1 MGKTKKRYPASRI
14 LALILAVAMSVTM
27 IPQTA
32 LAAPADDSAT
42 ENLVND
48 IATEGGDDADANKG
62 TDSDAADTNTDIGG
76 NKADTNTDIDSSEAD
91 TGKNTGSDEV
101 DGNKGDDGEM
111 AEVNADDNT
120 PAAKPVYE
128 INIDGLETNPVYTGY
143 APFDLSRVV
152 LKKTENGSTETV
164 PDTVTHSWKVKGG
177 DGNFTALAGEPV
189 NAGEYE
195 LTLSYPAVPGVH
207 DGANQVVAC
216 EIKPAPLT
224 ITVSATA
231 KLGVKAVKENVSV
244 VVESV
249 EAMTADQGVLTES
262 VIALEVTSIRDA
274 YGSSL
279 KAEDVLKKNGD
290 YVVDV
295 MPSLKADASEA
306 AKAAAKNYKLEPF
319 AANVEMGDLTQTQ
332 IVVTLADQ
340 WKEENAVTLHVYDGK
355 PAKVPALT
363 TDYTYE
369 VQYWDDTA
377 PAGWKK
383 LEGAVAVGEW
393 EKYEGCNTKEDGT
406 VEAPT
411 DAAAYTY
418 KLTYEDKNG
427 VYASCSTDDYNDI
440 TVVINPAPVTVE
452 ITTKAPI
459 KTTAGTSMT
468 KVLSQVKYAAKA
480 KDRDKKDVTVNVKEN
495 HIWGTGYNDANV
507 SQIYEPVFTLQV
519 KEGQAWKSISDAD
532 YRMEGGKEYR
542 VIYDG
547 KKAIYN
553 ADGTYAHRTGINS
566 GLDEDGEEINGVS
579 SNYVTDETPTAD
591 DKALIVEVQAGVEV
605 EWDLSALLNDK
616 KAGETP
622 ETAGAKNFDYAP
634 LYANKSDY
642 KNKVKIKGVTEK
654 NKSLT
659 AIGGDFTY
667 TWYQND
673 AEDLLDKEILDQ
685 NKANGFTSYGFEDGW
700 NELRNIVA
708 PTNAGIYKLEISYQD
723 NTDDGTFYY
732 LKEDKPAEV
741 YFVINKVQ
749 LAITPEESAYTTLS
763 GRTIEAFLNDKDN
776 KISYKMLDKDGKA
789 YTAPAGL
796 TLAPFWSIIEETKQ
810 ADTNQFV
817 ETNRYTV
824 YDNEFTFVND
834 ANIRYK
840 IQAQRCVDE
849 DGNDLSNNYTLSSAN
864 KAETGAANAAGQKKL
879 VREEQLLGGTADIT
893 VKEMGTIPLNITPK
907 ATLAAYEKTYDGKAL
922 TVAAVKPKD
931 AYTLTKTENGQQ
943 VAVEDPGVQYLCV
956 NKTDSGDE
964 CMLEDLRGA
973 GEYNL
978 YACFWGDETY
988 APLDLGP
995 EPVTVPGV
1003 LIGTVTIKK
1012 CPISLTLKVAD
1023 TYEAGRLTQTLW
1035 TDMADYKVT
1044 GYVQNEEC
1052 DDAWAFS
1059 SENEDNG
1066 VWDVRFLVYEKGSKT
1081 PLNRSDIFHRNKEF
1095 EIHYDAERSALND
1108 SWYDRNY
1115 EVTTTTADVLCT
1127 FKTVAAPARISS
1139 ISLEDVKELAMAAT
1153 VKRDTKGDITQTVNV
1168 QEGIG
1173 YASYNSNG
1181 IKMTGNL
1188 AAFRIYAPTEFGG
1201 RIPDTAMYQNAVEN
1215 AGGRVVSSYT
1225 SNFVVLFDA
1234 KKGAKTFSIRWED
1247 KYVETIT
1254 LNFDEKQCLG
1264 NLEDA
1269 VAPKSLAFN
1278 AAPKKLAVGSSVQLD
1293 VKITKAQ
1300 MGDVICLG
1308 YKSSDESV
1316 MHVNPETG
1324 YVTALQKGKKAT
1336 ITVYPQHMDENGDMV
1351 EIKGAKTATVTIEG
1365 TAVTAP
1371 KPVKVTAHS
1380 NYAIIDYSTVS
1391 DGYRREIY
1399 VVDNKDNPSLKKA
1412 AAIEAKVKE
1421 LQGNKNQWRGTFAI
1435 APIYLDSA
1443 DESYNRFNNGFTA
1456 ELSGLQADRPYT
1468 VYVRNVC
1475 EAKTLADGYVI
1486 TQETV
1491 DAGAAGT
1498 AVSFKSLKSEVIR
1511 LDLKLDE
1518 TVDGIRDVT
1527 NYNSDK
1533 VPAFYSSTRTYVV
1546 DFSKLAKKGLDSKTI
1561 GRFYL
1566 NAKDAAADSTD
1577 YLDRELPLKDKQDK
1591 AVYENPKL
1599 EYFVYTY
1606 DKNGNQVSAKKNE
1619 FVSVD
1624 NKGKIKLTGI
1634 TGWYDEEQN
1643 RYYDYVMI
1651 YVRDN
1656 NSVEYA
1662 SIRLIINADVDSVA
1676 AKKKTVNLTV
1686 GQEVNLND
1694 IALYN
1699 YKAGS
1704 SKLTSYNGPD
1714 MDMIAVREAV
1724 RAQKEYFELDGTT
1737 LRAIKGG
1744 GKLELSL
1751 TDKNVK
1757 KVAKKE
1763 SDATAKI
1770 TFFSKDLAPVKKIK
1784 GIDITNDKFGLTFT
1798 SAGYPDAFRV
1808 EITDSSKKKIYDR
1821 RYEICGDN
1829 HEDNEEYRVHEL
1841 WQVTGGRNRRV
1852 KDAYIIDSWEIKRHV
1867 KLAKESQYTVTI
1879 TALYDGVSSKPATG
1893 KVKTTKIP
1901 AQDWYLE
1908 DEYFYDYYD
1917 QDKVTG
1923 VWQPRGGMSIQV
1935 SEGNMRLHGQEEDE
1949 DGNTVY
1955 PVTSLRVLSG
1965 NSYTLTANPSNR
1977 GRVNDTLVWTIGDKK
1992 VASVKAAA
2000 GTYCITLKGLKP
2012 GSTVLEVKSKILGNK
2027 VIARYDIY
2035 VVAVGDAY
2043 NNGGSDGRNIRYYGD
2058 DEPEDW
2064 SEPSYLDGTGNN
2076 APDYLPL
2083 SVGDP
2088 RKVGA
2093 SQSLYTYTYFS
2104 FTAPETGRYGI
2115 QSTGSSNFYKKTS
2128 KGTNIYLDWSWCGS
2142 DLGWLTAGETVYLRA
2157 PGGSA
2162 YYVTI
2167 DLTQRMEAAENGKTV
2182 TGQGQ
2187 PASFEFKAPESGQY
2201 QFSLSYGSNQK
2212 QTLYLYTDV
2221 QAAMNQSST
2230 SNYGSIVESWLEE
2243 GDSVWLTTCYNA
2255 LNSGVEYTLNAKKVS
2270 EDVTFG
2276 TPKPVSLA
2284 AGEAAYLMYTI
2295 AKSGYYRFFA
2305 EADTVS
2311 SDVSGEI
2318 TVGGEVKASV
2328 SGTNFDKKLELNQGD
2343 VVCVK
2348 VTNSQYGGADVTFT
2362 VKTEDITPSDL
2373 STVTGDVTI
2382 PNGSDTL
2389 YQFTA
2394 QAAGVYQ
2401 FAMTVDTTNASNA
2414 ALNIWDSVSDAENYG
2429 SPLARGTAGSD
2440 EGGKTTILADILLTA
2455 GQTVYVNPVN
2465 NTGSDLTVGVTGAKD
2480 SSIPEI
2486 TAAGT
2491 SIALTAS
2498 QPVKATFTAGST
2510 GFYTFTTD
2518 SLSGD
2523 VTFAFSGNNY
2533 GSPEEELVNSG
2544 SELSKKKL
2552 LLQGQTVM
2560 WTMTASDAVTVSFK
2574 AELTAEKAA
2583 IRELKLGQ
2591 RMQVSLS
2598 AGEAD
2603 GAVFTVPE
2611 DGYYTFWSEGSLDT
2625 YGILYNIDS
2634 VNADTCL
2641 SRDDKNTEG
2650 CLAYDDQSGPRE
2662 EGDNFAIDISL
2673 TKGQTVY
2680 LKSMFW
2686 TSSNSGSFTV
2696 SVGKG
2701 SQPWNN

>member
-1 MGKTKKRYPASRI
+1 M
-14 LALILAVAMSVTM
+14 
-27 IPQTA
+27 
-32 LAAPADDSAT
+32 
-42 ENLVND
+42 
-48 IATEGGDDADANKG
+48 
-62 TDSDAADTNTDIGG
+62 
-76 NKADTNTDIDSSEAD
+76 
-91 TGKNTGSDEV
+91 
-101 DGNKGDDGEM
+101 
-111 AEVNADDNT
+111 
-120 PAAKPVYE
+120 
-128 INIDGLETNPVYTGY
+128 
-143 APFDLSRVV
+143 
-152 LKKTENGSTETV
+152 
-164 PDTVTHSWKVKGG
+164 
-177 DGNFTALAGEPV
+177 
-189 NAGEYE
+189 
-195 LTLSYPAVPGVH
+195 
-207 DGANQVVAC
+207 
-216 EIKPAPLT
+216 
-224 ITVSATA
+224 
-231 KLGVKAVKENVSV
+231 
-244 VVESV
+244 
-249 EAMTADQGVLTES
+249 
-262 VIALEVTSIRDA
+262 
-274 YGSSL
+274 
-279 KAEDVLKKNGD
+279 
-290 YVVDV
+290 
-295 MPSLKADASEA
+295 
-306 AKAAAKNYKLEPF
+306 
-319 AANVEMGDLTQTQ
+319 
-332 IVVTLADQ
+332 
-340 WKEENAVTLHVYDGK
+340 
-355 PAKVPALT
+355 
-363 TDYTYE
+363 
-369 VQYWDDTA
+369 
-377 PAGWKK
+377 
-383 LEGAVAVGEW
+383 
-393 EKYEGCNTKEDGT
+393 
-406 VEAPT
+406 
-411 DAAAYTY
+411 
-418 KLTYEDKNG
+418 
-427 VYASCSTDDYNDI
+427 
-440 TVVINPAPVTVE
+440 
-452 ITTKAPI
+452 
-459 KTTAGTSMT
+459 
-468 KVLSQVKYAAKA
+468 
-480 KDRDKKDVTVNVKEN
+480 
-495 HIWGTGYNDANV
+495 
-507 SQIYEPVFTLQV
+507 
-519 KEGQAWKSISDAD
+519 
-532 YRMEGGKEYR
+532 
-542 VIYDG
+542 
-547 KKAIYN
+547 
-553 ADGTYAHRTGINS
+553 
-566 GLDEDGEEINGVS
+566 
-579 SNYVTDETPTAD
+579 
-591 DKALIVEVQAGVEV
+591 
-605 EWDLSALLNDK
+605 
-616 KAGETP
+616 
-622 ETAGAKNFDYAP
+622 
-634 LYANKSDY
+634 
-642 KNKVKIKGVTEK
+642 
-654 NKSLT
+654 
-659 AIGGDFTY
+659 
-667 TWYQND
+667 
-673 AEDLLDKEILDQ
+673 
-685 NKANGFTSYGFEDGW
+685 
-700 NELRNIVA
+700 A

-732 LKEDKPAEV
+732 LKEDKPAVV
-741 YFVINKVQ
+741 YYVINKVQ
-749 LAITPEESAYTTLS
+749 LAITPEESEYTTLS
-763 GRTIEAFLNDKDN
+763 GRTIWDFLNDKDN

-810 ADTNQFV
+810 DGTNQFV

-824 YDNEFTFVND
+824 YDDEFTFVND

-849 DGNDLSNNYTLSSAN
+849 DGNDLSNNYTLDSAQ
-864 KAETGAANAAGQKKL
+864 KAERDAVNEAGETKKQAY
-879 VREEQLLGGTADIT
+879 RDEQPLGGTADLT

-907 ATLAAYEKTYDGKAL
+907 DTLVAYDKTYDGKAL

-943 VAVEDPGVQYLCV
+943 VPVEDPGVQYLCV

-964 CMLEDLRGA
+964 RMLEDLWGA

-978 YACFWGDETY
+978 YACFGGDETY

-1012 CPISLTLKVAD
+1012 CPISLSLKVAD

-1095 EIHYDAERSALND
+1095 EIHYDAENSALD
-1108 SWYDRNY
+1108 SWYERNY
-1115 EVTTTTADVLCT
+1115 EVTTKTADVLCA
-1127 FKTVAAPARISS
+1127 FKTVAAPAGISS
-1139 ISLEDVKELAMAAT
+1139 EHLEGDNNRIVVKQLAMADPT
-1153 VKRDTKGDITQTVNV
+1153 VRRDAKGDITQTVNV

-1188 AAFRIYAPTEFGG
+1188 AAFRIYAPAEFGG
-1201 RIPDTAMYQNAVEN
+1201 QIPDTAMYQNAVEN

-1225 SNFVVLFDA
+1225 NTNSFVVLFDA

-1264 NLEDA
+1264 NLQDA

-1324 YVTALQKGKKAT
+1324 NVTALQKGKKAT

-1371 KPVKVTAHS
+1371 KPVKVTTYNTIEGVYANV
-1380 NYAIIDYSTVS
+1380 NYDAVS

-1435 APIYLDSA
+1435 APVYLDSA
-1443 DESYNRFNNGFTA
+1443 DEDYNRDIGYA
-1456 ELSGLQADRPYT
+1456 AAYLSGLQNDRPYT

-1498 AVSFKSLKSEVIR
+1498 AVSFKSLKSEVIW

-1527 NYNSDK
+1527 KYVSDK
-1533 VPAFYSSTRTYVV
+1533 VPAFYNGPRTYVV
-1546 DFSKLAKKGLDSKTI
+1546 DFSKLAKKGLNSKTI

-1591 AVYENPKL
+1591 AVYENLKL
-1599 EYFVYTY
+1599 EYYVL
-1606 DKNGNQVSAKKNE
+1606 DAKSARVKKNE

-1634 TGWYDEEQN
+1634 TGWYDEEDE
-1643 RYYDYVMI
+1643 RYRDYVTI
-1651 YVRDN
+1651 YVRDS
-1656 NSVEYA
+1656 NSGRST
-1662 SIRLIINADVDSVA
+1662 SIRLIINADVDSVT

-1686 GQEVNLND
+1686 GQEVELND

-1699 YKAGS
+1699 YKAGK
-1704 SKLTSYNGPD
+1704 SKLTSYSGPD

-1724 RAQKEYFELDGTT
+1724 RAKKEFFELDGTT

-1744 GKLELSL
+1744 GSLELSL

-1763 SDATAKI
+1763 TDATAKI
-1770 TFFSKDLAPVKKIK
+1770 TFVSKELAPVKKIK

-1821 RYEICGDN
+1821 RYEICGDA
-1829 HEDNEEYRVHEL
+1829 HEDDEEYRVHEL
-1841 WQVTGGRNRRV
+1841 WQVSGGRNRRV

-1867 KLAKESQYTVTI
+1867 ELAKESQYTVTI
-1879 TALYDGVSSKPATG
+1879 TALYDGISSKPATG

-1901 AQDWYLE
+1901 AQDGYLE
-1908 DEYFYDYYD
+1908 DEYDFDGD
-1917 QDKVTG
+1917 EVVSVTK
-1923 VWQPRGGMSIQV
+1923 PRGGMSIQV
-1935 SEGNMRLHGQEEDE
+1935 SDGDKRLHGWEEDE

-1977 GRVNDTLVWTIGDKK
+1977 GRVNDTLVWTIGDSK

-2012 GSTVLEVKSKILGNK
+2012 GGTVLEVKSKILGNK

-2043 NNGGSDGRNIRYYGD
+2043 YNGDRDSNIRYYGD
-2058 DEPEDW
+2058 DEPEEW
-2064 SEPSYLDGTGNN
+2064 SAPSYPGGTGNN

-2093 SQSLYTYTYFS
+2093 SRYSTYTYFS

-2115 QSTGSSNFYKKTS
+2115 QSTNGTGFEKKTS
-2128 KGTNIYLDWSWCGS
+2128 KSADKYEDMNWSWCGH
-2142 DLGWLTAGETVYLRA
+2142 DLGWLTEGETVYLRA
-2157 PGGSA
+2157 SRDSA

-2167 DLTQRMEAAENGKTV
+2167 NLTQRMESAENGKTV

-2230 SNYGSIVESWLEE
+2230 SNYGLIVESWLEE
-2243 GDSVWLTTCYNA
+2243 GDSVWLTTRYNA

-2311 SDVSGEI
+2311 SGVSGEI

-2328 SGTNFDKKLELNQGD
+2328 SGTNFDEKLELNQGD

-2348 VTNSQYGGADVTFT
+2348 VTNSQYAGADVTFT

-2382 PNGSDTL
+2382 PNGSDKL

-2401 FAMTVDTTNASNA
+2401 FTMTVDSTSASDA
-2414 ALNIWDSVSDAENYG
+2414 ALKIWDSISDAENGGSG
-2429 SPLARGTAGSD
+2429 SPLADGNAVSD
-2440 EGGKTTILADILLTA
+2440 ENGKTTMLAEILLTA

-2486 TAAGT
+2486 TAAGK
-2491 SIALTAS
+2491 SIALTADE
-2498 QPVKATFTAGST
+2498 PAKATFTAGST

-2523 VTFAFSGNNY
+2523 VAFAFSGNNY
-2533 GSPEEELVNSG
+2533 GSPEEELVNNG

-2611 DGYYTFWSEGSLDT
+2611 AGSYTFYSEGSEDT
-2625 YGILYNIDS
+2625 YGILYDIDS
-2634 VNADTCL
+2634 VDADTCL
-2641 SRDDKNTEG
+2641 SRDNKNTEG
-2650 CLAYDDQSGPRE
+2650 CLSYDDQSGPRE

-2686 TSSNSGSFTV
+2686 SNSNSGSFTV

>member
-48 IATEGGDDADANKG
+48 IATEGGDDADADANKG
-62 TDSDAADTNTDIGG
+62 TGSDD
-76 NKADTNTDIDSSEAD
+76 ADTNTDIDSSDAD

-164 PDTVTHSWKVKGG
+164 SDTVTHSWKVKGG

-189 NAGEYE
+189 NVGEYE

-224 ITVSATA
+224 IKVSATA

-295 MPSLKADASEA
+295 TPSLKADASEA

-591 DKALIVEVQAGVEV
+591 DKALTVEVQAGVEV
-605 EWDLSALLNDK
+605 DWDLSALLNDK

-634 LYANKSDY
+634 LYANKSEY
-642 KNKVKIKGVTEK
+642 KNKVKLKPVTGADK
-654 NKSLT
+654 TPS

-685 NKANGFTSYGFEDGW
+685 NKANGFTGYGFEDGW
-700 NELRNIVA
+700 NELGNIVA

-732 LKEDKPAEV
+732 LKEDKPAVV
-741 YFVINKVQ
+741 YYVINKVQ
-749 LAITPEESAYTTLS
+749 LAITPEESEYTTLS
-763 GRTIEAFLNDKDN
+763 GRTIWDFLNDKDN

-810 ADTNQFV
+810 DGTNQFV

-824 YDNEFTFVND
+824 YNDEFTFVND

-840 IQAQRCVDE
+840 IQAQRCVDG
-849 DGNDLSNNYTLSSAN
+849 DGNDLSNNYTLDSAQ
-864 KAETGAANAAGQKKL
+864 KAERDAVNEAGETKKQAY
-879 VREEQLLGGTADIT
+879 RDEQPLGGTADLT

-943 VAVEDPGVQYLCV
+943 VPVEDPGVQYLCV
-956 NKTDSGDE
+956 NKTDPDDE
-964 CMLEDLRGA
+964 CMLEDLQAA

-978 YACFWGDETY
+978 YACFWGNEAY

-1003 LIGTVTIKK
+1003 LIGTVTIRK
-1012 CPISLTLKVAD
+1012 CPISLSLKVAD
-1023 TYEAGRLTQTLW
+1023 TYEAGNLRSTLW
-1035 TDMADYKVT
+1035 ADMADYKVT

-1052 DDAWAFS
+1052 DDEWAFS
-1059 SENEDNG
+1059 SENENSN
-1066 VWDVRFLVYEKGSKT
+1066 VWNVQFQVYEKGSKT
-1081 PLNRSDIFHRNKEF
+1081 PLYERDIFHRNKEF

-1188 AAFRIYAPTEFGG
+1188 AAFRIYAPAEFGG

-1225 SNFVVLFDA
+1225 STNYFVVLFDA

-1264 NLEDA
+1264 NLQDA
-1269 VAPKSLAFN
+1269 VAPKALAFN

-1336 ITVYPQHMDENGDMV
+1336 ITVYPKHMDENDDMV

-1371 KPVKVTAHS
+1371 KPVKVTTYNTIEGVYANV
-1380 NYAIIDYSTVS
+1380 NYDAVS

-1435 APIYLDSA
+1435 APVYLDSA
-1443 DESYNRFNNGFTA
+1443 DEDYNRDIGYA
-1456 ELSGLQADRPYT
+1456 AAYLSGLQNDRPYT

-1498 AVSFKSLKSEVIR
+1498 AVSFKSRKSEIQE
-1511 LDLKLDE
+1511 LGLKLDE
-1518 TVDGIRDVT
+1518 KVDGIRDVT
-1527 NYNSDK
+1527 EYYGED
-1533 VPAFYSSTRTYVV
+1533 PTFYFGTRTYVV
-1546 DFSKLAKKGLDSKTI
+1546 DFSKLAKKGLDSKTF
-1561 GRFYL
+1561 GAFYL
-1566 NAKDAAADSTD
+1566 NAKDAAADSAD
-1577 YLDRELPLKDKQDK
+1577 YLYRELPLKDKQDK

-1606 DKNGNQVSAKKNE
+1606 DKNGNRVSAKKNE

-1634 TGWYDEEQN
+1634 RGRYDMDEDQ
-1643 RYYDYVMI
+1643 YSDYVTV
-1651 YVRDN
+1651 YVRDTISQ
-1656 NSVEYA
+1656 NSAY
-1662 SIRLIINADVDSVA
+1662 INLIIKADVDSVT

-1686 GQEVNLND
+1686 GQEVDLND

-1699 YKAGS
+1699 YKSGS
-1704 SKLTSYNGPD
+1704 SKLTSYHYPD
-1714 MDMIAVREAV
+1714 MDMIAVREAI
-1724 RAQKEYFELDGTT
+1724 RAQKEFFKLDGTT

-1763 SDATAKI
+1763 TDATAKI
-1770 TFFSKDLAPVKKIK
+1770 TFVSKDLAPVKKIK

-1821 RYEICGDN
+1821 RYEICGDD
-1829 HEDNEEYRVHEL
+1829 HEDDEEYRVHEL
-1841 WQVTGGRNRRV
+1841 WQVSGGRNRRV

-1879 TALYDGVSSKPATG
+1879 TALYDGISSKPATG

-1901 AQDWYLE
+1901 AQDGYLE
-1908 DEYFYDYYD
+1908 DEYDFDGD
-1917 QDKVTG
+1917 EVVSVTK
-1923 VWQPRGGMSIQV
+1923 PRGGMSIQV
-1935 SEGNMRLHGQEEDE
+1935 SDGDKRLHGWEEDE

-1977 GRVNDTLVWTIGDKK
+1977 GRVNDTLVWTIGDSK

-2043 NNGGSDGRNIRYYGD
+2043 YNGDQDSNIRYYGD

-2064 SEPSYLDGTGNN
+2064 SEPSDPGGTGNN

-2093 SQSLYTYTYFS
+2093 SQYSTYTYFS

-2115 QSTGSSNFYKKTS
+2115 QSTGINSFYKKTS
-2128 KGTNIYLDWSWCGS
+2128 KGTNKYSGWNERIYN
-2142 DLGWLTAGETVYLRA
+2142 DLGWLTEGETVYLRA
-2157 PGGSA
+2157 LSSNSG

-2167 DLTQRMEAAENGKTV
+2167 NLTQRMESAENGKTV

-2187 PASFEFKAPESGQY
+2187 PANFEFKAPESGQY

-2243 GDSVWLTTCYNA
+2243 GDSVWLTTRYNA

-2348 VTNSQYGGADVTFT
+2348 VTNSQYASANVTLT

-2401 FAMTVDTTNASNA
+2401 FTMTVDSTSASDA
-2414 ALNIWDSVSDAENYG
+2414 ALNIWDSISDVENFG
-2429 SPLARGTAGSD
+2429 SPLATGTAGSD

-2491 SIALTAS
+2491 SIELTAE

-2523 VTFAFSGNNY
+2523 VAFAFSGNNY

-2611 DGYYTFWSEGSLDT
+2611 AGSYTFYSEGSEDT
-2625 YGILYNIDS
+2625 YGILYDIDS
-2634 VNADTCL
+2634 VDADTCL
-2641 SRDDKNTEG
+2641 LQNNLYGEG
-2650 CLAYDDQSGPRE
+2650 SLGSADGNGPSG
-2662 EGDNFAIDISL
+2662 GHNFAIKKSL

-2680 LKSMFW
+2680 LKSMCYYDDQ
-2686 TSSNSGSFTV
+2686 SISFTV

>member
-1 MGKTKKRYPASRI
+1 
-14 LALILAVAMSVTM
+14 
-27 IPQTA
+27 
-32 LAAPADDSAT
+32 
-42 ENLVND
+42 
-48 IATEGGDDADANKG
+48 
-62 TDSDAADTNTDIGG
+62 
-76 NKADTNTDIDSSEAD
+76 
-91 TGKNTGSDEV
+91 
-101 DGNKGDDGEM
+101 
-111 AEVNADDNT
+111 
-120 PAAKPVYE
+120 
-128 INIDGLETNPVYTGY
+128 
-143 APFDLSRVV
+143 
-152 LKKTENGSTETV
+152 
-164 PDTVTHSWKVKGG
+164 
-177 DGNFTALAGEPV
+177 
-189 NAGEYE
+189 
-195 LTLSYPAVPGVH
+195 
-207 DGANQVVAC
+207 
-216 EIKPAPLT
+216 
-224 ITVSATA
+224 
-231 KLGVKAVKENVSV
+231 
-244 VVESV
+244 
-249 EAMTADQGVLTES
+249 
-262 VIALEVTSIRDA
+262 
-274 YGSSL
+274 
-279 KAEDVLKKNGD
+279 
-290 YVVDV
+290 
-295 MPSLKADASEA
+295 
-306 AKAAAKNYKLEPF
+306 
-319 AANVEMGDLTQTQ
+319 
-332 IVVTLADQ
+332 
-340 WKEENAVTLHVYDGK
+340 
-355 PAKVPALT
+355 
-363 TDYTYE
+363 
-369 VQYWDDTA
+369 
-377 PAGWKK
+377 
-383 LEGAVAVGEW
+383 
-393 EKYEGCNTKEDGT
+393 
-406 VEAPT
+406 
-411 DAAAYTY
+411 
-418 KLTYEDKNG
+418 
-427 VYASCSTDDYNDI
+427 
-440 TVVINPAPVTVE
+440 
-452 ITTKAPI
+452 
-459 KTTAGTSMT
+459 
-468 KVLSQVKYAAKA
+468 
-480 KDRDKKDVTVNVKEN
+480 
-495 HIWGTGYNDANV
+495 
-507 SQIYEPVFTLQV
+507 
-519 KEGQAWKSISDAD
+519 
-532 YRMEGGKEYR
+532 
-542 VIYDG
+542 
-547 KKAIYN
+547 
-553 ADGTYAHRTGINS
+553 
-566 GLDEDGEEINGVS
+566 
-579 SNYVTDETPTAD
+579 
-591 DKALIVEVQAGVEV
+591 
-605 EWDLSALLNDK
+605 
-616 KAGETP
+616 
-622 ETAGAKNFDYAP
+622 
-634 LYANKSDY
+634 
-642 KNKVKIKGVTEK
+642 
-654 NKSLT
+654 
-659 AIGGDFTY
+659 
-667 TWYQND
+667 
-673 AEDLLDKEILDQ
+673 
-685 NKANGFTSYGFEDGW
+685 
-700 NELRNIVA
+700 
-708 PTNAGIYKLEISYQD
+708 
-723 NTDDGTFYY
+723 
-732 LKEDKPAEV
+732 
-741 YFVINKVQ
+741 
-749 LAITPEESAYTTLS
+749 
-763 GRTIEAFLNDKDN
+763 
-776 KISYKMLDKDGKA
+776 MLDKDGKA

>member
-224 ITVSATA
+224 IKVSATA

-340 WKEENAVTLHVYDGK
+340 WNEENAVTLHVYDGK

-411 DAAAYTY
+411 DAATYTY

-427 VYASCSTDDYNDI
+427 VYDSCSADM
-440 TVVINPAPVTVE
+440 TVVINPAPVMVE

-468 KVLSQVKYAAKA
+468 KVLSQVTYAAKA
-480 KDRDKKDVTVNVKEN
+480 KDRGDKDVTVNVKEN
-495 HIWGTGYNDANV
+495 HIWGTGYNDTNV

-591 DKALIVEVQAGVEV
+591 DKALAVEVQAGVEV
-605 EWDLSALLNDK
+605 DWDLSALLNDK

-622 ETAGAKNFDYAP
+622 ETAGAKDFDNAP
-634 LYANKSDY
+634 LYANKSEY
-642 KNKVKIKGVTEK
+642 KNKVKLKPVTGTDK
-654 NKSLT
+654 TPS

-673 AEDLLDKEILDQ
+673 AKDLLDKEILDQ

-700 NELRNIVA
+700 NELGNIVA
-708 PTNAGIYKLEISYQD
+708 PTDAGIYKLKIEYED
-723 NTDDGTFYY
+723 HTDDGTLYY
-732 LKEDKPAEV
+732 VKDEKPAEV

-749 LAITPEESAYTTLS
+749 LTITPEGEYSTLS
-763 GRTIEAFLNDKDN
+763 GRTIWDFLNDKDN

-810 ADTNQFV
+810 DGTNQFV

-824 YDNEFTFVND
+824 YDDEFTFVND

-849 DGNDLSNNYTLSSAN
+849 DGNDLSNNYTLNSAN
-864 KAETGAANAAGQKKL
+864 KAETGTANASGQKRL
-879 VREEQLLGGTADIT
+879 VRDEQLLGGTADIT

-943 VAVEDPGVQYLCV
+943 VPVEDPGVQYLCV
-956 NKTDSGDE
+956 NKTDSDDE
-964 CMLEDLRGA
+964 CMLEDLRAA

-978 YACFWGDETY
+978 YACFWGNETY

-1012 CPISLTLKVAD
+1012 CPISLSLKVDD
-1023 TYEAGRLTQTLW
+1023 TYEAGRLTSTLW
-1035 TDMADYKVT
+1035 TDMADYKVN

-1059 SENEDNG
+1059 SENEDSG
-1066 VWDVRFLVYEKGSKT
+1066 VWNVRFLIYEKGSKT
-1081 PLNRSDIFHRNKEF
+1081 PYNRGDVFHRNKEF

-1127 FKTVAAPARISS
+1127 FKTVAGPAGILSVP
-1139 ISLEDVKELAMAAT
+1139 IGDVKKLAMAAPT
-1153 VKRDTKGDITQTVNV
+1153 VKRDANGNITQIVNV

-1173 YASYNSNG
+1173 YATYNQQG

-1188 AAFRIYAPTEFGG
+1188 AAFLIYTPEEFLGDF
-1201 RIPDTAMYQNAVEN
+1201 PDTAMYKNAVEN
-1215 AGGRVVSSYT
+1215 AGGKVVSHYT
-1225 SNFVVLFDA
+1225 NYFMVLFDA

-1247 KYVETIT
+1247 KYIETIT

-1324 YVTALQKGKKAT
+1324 NVTALQKGKKAT

-1371 KPVKVTAHS
+1371 KPVKVTTYNTTVGAGAS
-1380 NYAIIDYSTVS
+1380 VNYDTVS

-1399 VVDNKDNPSLKKA
+1399 LVDNKDNPSLKKA

-1527 NYNSDK
+1527 DYHSDK

-1577 YLDRELPLKDKQDK
+1577 YLERELPLKDNADK

-1606 DKNGNQVSAKKNE
+1606 DKNGDWVRAKKNE

-1634 TGWYDEEQN
+1634 RGRYDMDEDQ
-1643 RYYDYVMI
+1643 YSDYVTV
-1651 YVRDN
+1651 YVRDTISQ
-1656 NSVEYA
+1656 NSAY
-1662 SIRLIINADVDSVA
+1662 INLIIKADVDSVT

-1686 GQEVNLND
+1686 GQEVDLND

-1699 YKAGS
+1699 YKSGS
-1704 SKLTSYNGPD
+1704 SKLTSYHYPD
-1714 MDMIAVREAV
+1714 MDMIAVREAI
-1724 RAQKEYFELDGTT
+1724 RAQKEFFELDGTT

-1808 EITDSSKKKIYDR
+1808 EITDSSKKKILDER
-1821 RYEICGDN
+1821 FALGSDVE
-1829 HEDNEEYRVHEL
+1829 EL
-1841 WQVTGGRNRRV
+1841 WQVSGGRNRRV
-1852 KDAYIIDSWEIKRHV
+1852 KDAYRIYPDTIQSAVRAGRG

-1908 DEYFYDYYD
+1908 DEYYFDSDDY
-1917 QDKVTG
+1917 VTDVG
-1923 VWQPRGGMSIQV
+1923 KPRGGMSIQV
-1935 SEGNMRLHGQEEDE
+1935 SEGNKSLYVDE
-1949 DGNTVY
+1949 DNGEYND
-1955 PVTSLRVLSG
+1955 SLRILSG
-1965 NSYTLTANPSNR
+1965 NCYTLTANPSNR

-2064 SEPSYLDGTGNN
+2064 SEPSYLGGTGNN

-2128 KGTNIYLDWSWCGS
+2128 KGTNKYSGWSERIYN
-2142 DLGWLTAGETVYLRA
+2142 DLGWLTEGETVYLRA

>member
-32 LAAPADDSAT
+32 LAAPADDPAT

-62 TDSDAADTNTDIGG
+62 TGSDE
-76 NKADTNTDIDSSEAD
+76 ADTNTDIDSSNAD

-101 DGNKGDDGEM
+101 DGNKGDDGGM

-120 PAAKPVYE
+120 PAEKPVYE
-128 INIDGLETNPVYTGY
+128 INIDGLETKPVYTGY
-143 APFDLSRVV
+143 APFNLDRVV
-152 LKKTENGSTETV
+152 LKKTENGSAETV
-164 PDTVTHSWKVKGG
+164 SDTVTHSWKVKGE

-195 LTLSYPAVPGVH
+195 LTLSYPAVPDVH

-216 EIKPAPLT
+216 EIKQAPLT

-231 KLGVKAVKENVSV
+231 KLGVKAVKENVNV

-249 EAMTADQGVLTES
+249 ATVTADQGVLTES
-262 VIALEVTSIRDA
+262 VIALEVTGIRDA

-295 MPSLKADASEA
+295 TPSLKADASEA

-319 AANVEMGDLTQTQ
+319 AADVEMGDLTQTQ

-340 WKEENAVTLHVYDGK
+340 WKEEHAVTLHVYDGK

-427 VYASCSTDDYNDI
+427 VYDSCSADM

-468 KVLSQVKYAAKA
+468 KVLSQVAYTAKA
-480 KDRDKKDVTVNVKEN
+480 KDRDNKDVTIDPKGN

-507 SQIYEPVFTLQV
+507 SQIYEPVFMLQV
-519 KEGQAWKSISDAD
+519 KEGQTWQSIYDAD

-591 DKALIVEVQAGVEV
+591 DKALTVEVQAGVEV

-622 ETAGAKNFDYAP
+622 ETAGAKDFDNVP

-659 AIGGDFTY
+659 AIGDDFTY

-700 NELRNIVA
+700 NELGNIVA
-708 PTNAGIYKLEISYQD
+708 PTDAGIYKLKIEYED
-723 NTDDGTFYY
+723 HTDDGTLYY
-732 LKEDKPAEV
+732 VKDEKPAEV

-749 LAITPEESAYTTLS
+749 LAITPEGEYSTLS
-763 GRTIEAFLNDKDN
+763 GRTIWDFLNDKDN

-810 ADTNQFV
+810 DGTNQFV

-824 YDNEFTFVND
+824 YDDEFTFVND

-849 DGNDLSNNYTLSSAN
+849 DGNDLSNNYTLNSAN
-864 KAETGAANAAGQKKL
+864 KAETGTANASGQKRL
-879 VREEQLLGGTADIT
+879 VREEQLLGGTADLT
-893 VKEMGTIPLNITPK
+893 VKQMGTIPLNITPK

-943 VAVEDPGVQYLCV
+943 VPVEDPGVQYLCV
-956 NKTDSGDE
+956 NKTDPSDE
-964 CMLEDLRGA
+964 CMLEDLRAA

-978 YACFWGDETY
+978 YACFWGNETY

-1012 CPISLTLKVAD
+1012 CPISLSLKVDD
-1023 TYEAGRLTQTLW
+1023 TYEAGRLTSTLW

-1059 SENEDNG
+1059 SENEDS

-1081 PLNRSDIFHRNKEF
+1081 PFRSDIFHRNKEF
-1095 EIHYDAERSALND
+1095 EIRYDAENSALD

-1115 EVTTTTADVLCT
+1115 EVTTTTADALCA
-1127 FKTVAAPARISS
+1127 FKTVAAPAGISS
-1139 ISLEDVKELAMAAT
+1139 VSLGAVKRLAMADPT
-1153 VKRDTKGDITQTVNV
+1153 VNRDTNGNITQIVNL

-1173 YASYNSNG
+1173 YATYNQNG

-1188 AAFRIYAPTEFGG
+1188 AAFRIYAPAEFGG
-1201 RIPDTAMYQNAVEN
+1201 QIPDTAMYQNAVEN

-1225 SNFVVLFDA
+1225 NTNSFVVLFDA

-1264 NLEDA
+1264 NLQDA

-1336 ITVYPQHMDENGDMV
+1336 ITVYPQHMDENGDVV
-1351 EIKGAKTATVTIEG
+1351 EIKGAKTASVTIEG

-1380 NYAIIDYSTVS
+1380 NNAIVDYSTVS

-1486 TQETV
+1486 TQSTV

-1527 NYNSDK
+1527 DYNSDK

-1634 TGWYDEEQN
+1634 TGWYDEEYD
-1643 RYYDYVMI
+1643 RYRDYVTI
-1651 YVRDN
+1651 YVRDS
-1656 NSVEYA
+1656 NSGRST
-1662 SIRLIINADVDSVA
+1662 SIRLIINADVDSVT

-1744 GKLELSL
+1744 GRLELSL

-1763 SDATAKI
+1763 TDATAKI
-1770 TFFSKDLAPVKKIK
+1770 TFVSKDLAPVKKIK

-1829 HEDNEEYRVHEL
+1829 HEDDEEYRVHEL

-1901 AQDWYLE
+1901 AQDGYLE
-1908 DEYFYDYYD
+1908 DEYDFDDYND
-1917 QDKVTG
+1917 PDKVTG
-1923 VWQPRGGMSIQV
+1923 VRQPRGGMSIQV
-1935 SEGNMRLHGQEEDE
+1935 SEGNMRLHDWEEDE
-1949 DGNTVY
+1949 YGDPVY

-2043 NNGGSDGRNIRYYGD
+2043 YNGDQDSNIRYYGD

-2064 SEPSYLDGTGNN
+2064 SEPSYPGGTGNN

-2093 SQSLYTYTYFS
+2093 SQYSTYTYFS

-2115 QSTGSSNFYKKTS
+2115 QSTGSSSFYKKTS
-2128 KGTNIYLDWSWCGS
+2128 KGTNKYSGWNERIYN
-2142 DLGWLTAGETVYLRA
+2142 DLGWLTEGETVYLRA
-2157 PGGSA
+2157 PGGGA

-2167 DLTQRMEAAENGKTV
+2167 NLTQRMESAENGKTV

-2243 GDSVWLTTCYNA
+2243 GDSVWLTTRYNV

-2276 TPKPVSLA
+2276 TPKQVTLA

-2328 SGTNFDKKLELNQGD
+2328 SGTNFDEKLELNQGD

-2348 VTNSQYGGADVTFT
+2348 VTNSPYAGADVTFT

-2401 FAMTVDTTNASNA
+2401 FTMTVDSTSASDA
-2414 ALNIWDSVSDAENYG
+2414 ALNIWDSISDVENYG
-2429 SPLARGTAGSD
+2429 SPLATGTAGSD
-2440 EGGKTTILADILLTA
+2440 ESGKTTILAEILLAA

-2480 SSIPEI
+2480 SSISEI
-2486 TAAGT
+2486 TAAGVN
-2491 SIALTAS
+2491 IELTAS

-2533 GSPEEELVNSG
+2533 GSPEAEIVNSG
-2544 SELSKKKL
+2544 FELSKKKL

-2591 RMQVSLS
+2591 SMQVSLS
-2598 AGEAD
+2598 SGEAD

-2611 DGYYTFWSEGSLDT
+2611 AGSYTFYSEGSEDT
-2625 YGILYNIDS
+2625 YGILYDIDS
-2634 VNADTCL
+2634 VDADTCL
-2641 SRDDKNTEG
+2641 LQNNLYGEG
-2650 CLAYDDQSGPRE
+2650 SLGSADGNGPSG
-2662 EGDNFAIDISL
+2662 GHNFAIQKSL

-2680 LKSMFW
+2680 LKSMCYYDDQ
-2686 TSSNSGSFTV
+2686 SISFTV

>member
-62 TDSDAADTNTDIGG
+62 TGSDE
-76 NKADTNTDIDSSEAD
+76 ADTNTDIDSSNAD

-101 DGNKGDDGEM
+101 DGNKGDDGGM

-120 PAAKPVYE
+120 PAEKPVYE
-128 INIDGLETNPVYTGY
+128 INIDGLETKPVYTGY
-143 APFDLSRVV
+143 APFNLDRVV
-152 LKKTENGSTETV
+152 LKKTENGSAETV
-164 PDTVTHSWKVKGG
+164 SDTVTHSWKVKGE

-195 LTLSYPAVPGVH
+195 LTLSYPAVPDVH

-249 EAMTADQGVLTES
+249 EAMTADQGVLTDS

-295 MPSLKADASEA
+295 MPSLKAEASEA
-306 AKAAAKNYKLEPF
+306 AKAAAKNYKLESF
-319 AANVEMGDLTQTQ
+319 AADVEMGDLTRTQ

-340 WKEENAVTLHVYDGK
+340 WNEENAVTLHVYDGK

-363 TDYTYE
+363 TDYIYE

-411 DAAAYTY
+411 DAATYTY

-427 VYASCSTDDYNDI
+427 VYDSCSADM
-440 TVVINPAPVTVE
+440 TVVINPAPVMVE

-468 KVLSQVKYAAKA
+468 KVLSQVTYAAKA
-480 KDRDKKDVTVNVKEN
+480 KDRGDKDVTVNVKEN
-495 HIWGTGYNDANV
+495 HIWGTGYNDTNV

-591 DKALIVEVQAGVEV
+591 DKALAVEVQAGVEV
-605 EWDLSALLNDK
+605 DWDLSALLNDK

-622 ETAGAKNFDYAP
+622 ETAGAKDFDNAP
-634 LYANKSDY
+634 LYANKSEY
-642 KNKVKIKGVTEK
+642 KNKVKLKPVTGTDK
-654 NKSLT
+654 TPS

-673 AEDLLDKEILDQ
+673 AKDLLDKEILDQ

-700 NELRNIVA
+700 NELGNIVA
-708 PTNAGIYKLEISYQD
+708 PTDAGIYKLKIEYED
-723 NTDDGTFYY
+723 HTDDGTLYY
-732 LKEDKPAEV
+732 VKDEKPAEV

-749 LAITPEESAYTTLS
+749 LTITPEGEYSTLS
-763 GRTIEAFLNDKDN
+763 GRTIWDFLNDKDN

-810 ADTNQFV
+810 DGTNQFV

-824 YDNEFTFVND
+824 YDDEFTFVND

-849 DGNDLSNNYTLSSAN
+849 DGNDLSNNYTLNSAN
-864 KAETGAANAAGQKKL
+864 KAETGTANASGQKRL
-879 VREEQLLGGTADIT
+879 VRDEQLLGGTADIT

-907 ATLAAYEKTYDGKAL
+907 ATLAAYEKTYDGKVL

-956 NKTDSGDE
+956 NKTDSDDE
-964 CMLEDLRGA
+964 CMLEDLRAA

-978 YACFWGDETY
+978 YACFWGNETY

-995 EPVTVPGV
+995 QPVTVPGV

-1012 CPISLTLKVAD
+1012 CPISLSLKVDD
-1023 TYEAGRLTQTLW
+1023 TYEAGRLTSTLW
-1035 TDMADYKVT
+1035 TDMADYKVN

-1059 SENEDNG
+1059 SENEDSG
-1066 VWDVRFLVYEKGSKT
+1066 VWNVRFLIYEKGSKT
-1081 PLNRSDIFHRNKEF
+1081 PYNRGDVFHRNKEF

-1127 FKTVAAPARISS
+1127 FKTVAGPAGILSVP
-1139 ISLEDVKELAMAAT
+1139 IGDVKKLAMAAPT
-1153 VKRDTKGDITQTVNV
+1153 VKRDANGNITQIVNV

-1173 YASYNSNG
+1173 YATYNQQG

-1188 AAFRIYAPTEFGG
+1188 AAFLIYTPEEFLGDF
-1201 RIPDTAMYQNAVEN
+1201 PDTAMYKNAVEN
-1215 AGGRVVSSYT
+1215 AGGKVVSHYT
-1225 SNFVVLFDA
+1225 NYFMVLFDA

-1247 KYVETIT
+1247 KYIETIT

-1324 YVTALQKGKKAT
+1324 NVTALQKGKKAT

-1371 KPVKVTAHS
+1371 KPVKVTTYNTTVGAGAS
-1380 NYAIIDYSTVS
+1380 VNYDTVS

-1399 VVDNKDNPSLKKA
+1399 LVDNKDNPSLKKA

-1443 DESYNRFNNGFTA
+1443 DEDYNRDIGDAAAYLN
-1456 ELSGLQADRPYT
+1456 GLQADRPYT

-1498 AVSFKSLKSEVIR
+1498 AVSFKSRKSEIQE
-1511 LDLKLDE
+1511 LGLKLDE
-1518 TVDGIRDVT
+1518 KVDGIRDVT
-1527 NYNSDK
+1527 EYYGED
-1533 VPAFYSSTRTYVV
+1533 PTFYFGTRTYVV
-1546 DFSKLAKKGLDSKTI
+1546 DFSKLAKKGLDSKTF
-1561 GRFYL
+1561 GAFYL
-1566 NAKDAAADSTD
+1566 NAKDAAADSAD
-1577 YLDRELPLKDKQDK
+1577 YLYRELPLKDKQDK
-1591 AVYENPKL
+1591 AVYENLKL
-1599 EYFVYTY
+1599 EYYVL
-1606 DKNGNQVSAKKNE
+1606 DAKRARVKKNE

-1634 TGWYDEEQN
+1634 TGWYDEDIDAYRDWVE
-1643 RYYDYVMI
+1643 VC
-1651 YVRDN
+1651 VRDS
-1656 NSVEYA
+1656 NSGRST
-1662 SIRLIINADVDSVA
+1662 SIRLIINADVDSVT

-1686 GQEVNLND
+1686 GQEVELND

-1699 YKAGS
+1699 YKAGK
-1704 SKLTSYNGPD
+1704 SKLTSYSGPD

-1724 RAQKEYFELDGTT
+1724 RAKKEFFELDGTT

-1744 GKLELSL
+1744 GSLELSL

-1763 SDATAKI
+1763 TDATAKI
-1770 TFFSKDLAPVKKIK
+1770 TFVSKELAPVKKIK

-1821 RYEICGDN
+1821 RYEICGDD
-1829 HEDNEEYRVHEL
+1829 HEDDEEYRVHEL
-1841 WQVTGGRNRRV
+1841 WQVSGGRNRRV

-1879 TALYDGVSSKPATG
+1879 TALYDGISSKPATG

-1901 AQDWYLE
+1901 AQDGYLE
-1908 DEYFYDYYD
+1908 DEYDFDGD
-1917 QDKVTG
+1917 EVVSVTK
-1923 VWQPRGGMSIQV
+1923 PRGGMSIQV
-1935 SEGNMRLHGQEEDE
+1935 SDGDKRLHGWEEDE

-1977 GRVNDTLVWTIGDKK
+1977 GRVNDTLVWTIGDSK

-2012 GSTVLEVKSKILGNK
+2012 GGTVLEVKSKILGNK

-2043 NNGGSDGRNIRYYGD
+2043 YNGDRDSNIRYYGD
-2058 DEPEDW
+2058 DEPEEW
-2064 SEPSYLDGTGNN
+2064 SAPSYPGGTGNN

-2093 SQSLYTYTYFS
+2093 SRYSTYTYFS

-2115 QSTGSSNFYKKTS
+2115 QSTNGTGFEKKTS
-2128 KGTNIYLDWSWCGS
+2128 KSADKYEDMNWSWCGH
-2142 DLGWLTAGETVYLRA
+2142 DLGWLTEGETVYLRA
-2157 PGGSA
+2157 SRDSA

-2167 DLTQRMEAAENGKTV
+2167 NLTQRMESAENGKTV

-2187 PASFEFKAPESGQY
+2187 PVSFEFKAPESGQY
-2201 QFSLSYGSNQK
+2201 QFSLSYGSNSK
-2212 QTLYLYTDV
+2212 VNLYLYTDV
-2221 QAAMNQSST
+2221 QDAMNQVNT

-2243 GDSVWLTTCYNA
+2243 GDSVWLTTRYNA
-2255 LNSGVEYTLNAKKVS
+2255 LNSGMEYTLNAKKVS

-2276 TPKPVSLA
+2276 TPKQVTLA

-2311 SDVSGEI
+2311 SGVSGEI

-2328 SGTNFDKKLELNQGD
+2328 SGTNFDEKLELNQGD

-2401 FAMTVDTTNASNA
+2401 FTMTVDSTSASNA
-2414 ALNIWDSVSDAENYG
+2414 ALNIWDSISDVENFG
-2429 SPLARGTAGSD
+2429 SPLATGTAGSD

-2465 NTGSDLTVGVTGAKD
+2465 NTGSDLTVSVTGAKD
-2480 SSIPEI
+2480 NSISEI

-2491 SIALTAS
+2491 SIALTADE
-2498 QPVKATFTAGST
+2498 PAKATFTAGST

-2574 AELTAEKAA
+2574 AKLTAEKAA

-2611 DGYYTFWSEGSLDT
+2611 DGTYTFYSEGSEDT

-2634 VNADTCL
+2634 VDADTCL
-2641 SRDDKNTEG
+2641 LRNNMNSANSLGAEDGNG
-2650 CLAYDDQSGPRE
+2650 PSG
-2662 EGDNFAIDISL
+2662 GHNFAIQQSL

-2686 TSSNSGSFTV
+2686 SNSNSGPFTV